1 MARQSA
7 GLLPF
12 RMRDGVLEVL
22 LAHPGGPFWSRKDLG
37 AWSVVKGEME
47 DGEEGLHAAVREFR
61 EETGIE
67 PRGPYI
73 SLGSVKQKGG
83 KVVHVWICEADIDAD
98 AVRSNEVRMEWP
110 KGSGRVITFPEID
123 RCAWFG
129 AAEARRR
136 INPAQAD
143 MLERLES
150 LRR

>member
-1 MARQSA
+1 
-7 GLLPF
+7 
-12 RMRDGVLEVL
+12 
-22 LAHPGGPFWSRKDLG
+22 
-37 AWSVVKGEME
+37 
-47 DGEEGLHAAVREFR
+47 
-61 EETGIE
+61 
-67 PRGPYI
+67 
-73 SLGSVKQKGG
+73 
-83 KVVHVWICEADIDAD
+83 VWICEADIDAD

-136 INPAQAD
+136 INPAQAE